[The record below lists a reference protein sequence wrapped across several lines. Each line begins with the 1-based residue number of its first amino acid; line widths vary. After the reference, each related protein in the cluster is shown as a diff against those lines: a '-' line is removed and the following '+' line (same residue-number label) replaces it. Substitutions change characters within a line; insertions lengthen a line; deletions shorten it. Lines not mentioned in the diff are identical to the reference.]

1 MLIFLQQLINGLTTG
16 TLFALIAIGYTMVYG
31 IIELINFAHGDL
43 FMLGSF
49 LALTLVSSIGLAT
62 GSVPTNNWILL
73 LLSAPIFVVG
83 FSLPPRL
90 LLAKVGNL
98 QWLAGIIT
106 GFAAAIAY
114 FLFLRL
120 GIHFMRIPAGSG
132 QPQSVQVVFS
142 VLFTFIA
149 CMIFSGALNFAQD
162 RIVYRPLR
170 NAPKLTPL
178 VSAIGVSFVFMGL
191 GQIWKGVAD
200 INFPDVIPNK
210 NLLGESTLRY
220 TAKDLLVILVTMPL
234 MGGLTVFVR
243 YTKLGKAMRATAQNP
258 TAARLL
264 GIDVDRVIGWT
275 FAIGGLLAGAAS
287 VIYGLTINTVSFQM
301 GYQNGLYAF
310 TAAVLGGIGNLPG
323 AMLGGIVIGLVRSL
337 GSQYV
342 GEQWTSALVFGILI
356 LLLVFRPSGLLG
368 ARTRE
373 KV

>member
-1 MLIFLQQLINGLTTG
+1 MLIFFQQLINGLTTG

-43 FMLGSF
+43 FMLGAF
-49 LALTLVSSIGLAT
+49 LALTLVSTMSAGT
-62 GSVPTNNWILL
+62 PTTFWMTVV
-73 LLSAPIFVVG
+73 LSAPVFVFAYTMPPRFLQAKLSRPAWLAGTIWGLVISLVFNRFIAAGIILLRTPAGRQWSTIQAVLSILFIFVVC
-83 FSLPPRL
+83 
-90 LLAKVGNL
+90 
-98 QWLAGIIT
+98 
-106 GFAAAIAY
+106 
-114 FLFLRL
+114 
-120 GIHFMRIPAGSG
+120 M
-132 QPQSVQVVFS
+132 
-142 VLFTFIA
+142 TFCA
-149 CMIFSGALNFAQD
+149 SLNFAQD
-162 RIVYRPLR
+162 RIVYRPIR

-178 VSAIGVSFVFMGL
+178 VSAIGVSFVFMGI

-210 NLLGESTLRY
+210 NLWEGSPLRF
-220 TAKDLLVILVTMPL
+220 TMKDMVVILVTVPL
-234 MGGLTVFVR
+234 MAGLTTFVR
-243 YTKLGKAMRATAQNP
+243 FTKLGKAMRATAQNP
-258 TAARLL
+258 TAARLM

-287 VIYGLTINTVSFQM
+287 VIYGLTVNTVSFQM

-342 GEQWTSALVFGILI
+342 GEQWTSALVFAILI

-368 ARTRE
+368 TRTRE